1 MPSIAGMT
9 SFPRGEEFVS
19 NAERMHRILETI
31 NLAQTLKEI
40 SMKHN
45 SISKSLV
52 LVKTN
57 AKRLVMALLL
67 GFATLS
73 LAVSGMNST
82 ASAQNGT
89 PANVQGTW
97 LTAITRINQVGQDFT
112 ALMSLSAGGVW
123 QATGANDRL
132 NGGVSPLYGSWQRI
146 SENRYSSKAYFF
158 AFDPS
163 GNPVVLLR
171 VDEIFNLKNQNQLE
185 GVGEGYVCSLQ
196 GKGQDCVR
204 TPEVD
209 ITFTAER
216 VVPPSQ

>member
-1 MPSIAGMT
+1 MRHRSFWPPSIRQVQMPSIAGMT
-9 SFPRGEEFVS
+9 SSPRGEEFVS
-19 NAERMHRILETI
+19 NAEPMHRILETI

-132 NGGVSPLYGSWQRI
+132 NGVFHRCTAVGSALARIATAQKRISSPLTPAATRLSY
-146 SENRYSSKAYFF
+146 SESMRFSSSKTRINSKELVKVTSVHCKAR
-158 AFDPS
+158 AKT
-163 GNPVVLLR
+163 V
-171 VDEIFNLKNQNQLE
+171 
-185 GVGEGYVCSLQ
+185 
-196 GKGQDCVR
+196 
-204 TPEVD
+204 
-209 ITFTAER
+209 
-216 VVPPSQ
+216 